1 MQVSDSM
8 NSRVYTLAEDVA
20 NGILQ
25 GIGILLSIIGLTI
38 LVAFATLRGGALMI
52 TASAVFGAAL
62 IILYTVSTVYHAI
75 PMRVAPAFLARL
87 DHIAIFVLIAGTYT
101 PFALLALGGAV
112 GWWLFA
118 GIWALALR
126 GQCSNSR
133 HLRHRRGLA
142 VTLYLV
148 MGWLGM
154 ITFAPLSAALGTG
167 GTACCWPV
175 ARPIP
180 WACRSICGGGCRF
193 TSCSGMPL
201 CWPAACCTSLPY
213 CSTWWPESVCSAPVA
228 PMEHLSLA
236 RVQVVE

>member
-118 GIWALALR
+118 GIWALAAAGAVLEFT
-126 GQCSNSR
+126 

-142 VTLYLV
+142 VALYLV

-167 GTACCWPV
+167 GTALLLAGGAAYTLGVPFYLWRRLPFHFVLWHAFVLAGSVLHFFAILLYVV
-175 ARPIP
+175 A
-180 WACRSICGGGCRF
+180 
-193 TSCSGMPL
+193 
-201 CWPAACCTSLPY
+201 
-213 CSTWWPESVCSAPVA
+213 
-228 PMEHLSLA
+228 
-236 RVQVVE
+236 